1 MNGKAMPG
9 MRGVFLQFI
18 IHYLILLAV
27 TSCIGGYVY
36 SHSFDK
42 EKRDVI
48 ESGIDRLE
56 QSMALLDVRLN
67 EVRSVATQ
75 IALDAGLSRLISAKL
90 PYSGE
95 DYYAMK
101 EISERLATYKLSN
114 RLIREVIVYLDEGTF
129 ISSVHTT
136 ASAEDFYGKVISMGG
151 LTYDE
156 WRERLLRD
164 YQYAAY
170 FPESSLVLGGREHRV
185 VSYVQ
190 TVPIGA
196 LNTYKGAIVVL
207 LDARELSALLTGV
220 VDPGQGAM
228 QVVAADGTVVTGFG
242 QEGLRGELSA
252 LPSDGRGYAERIEG
266 GARLLDLHVR
276 STANGWTYMATVPRS
291 VISDQLAPVRN
302 LYLSTMLVTLLAGLA
317 IAIILSYRSSRP
329 VDRIMRKLVA
339 GFGEQAAVPERS
351 VSAWRYLDGTIG
363 DLLANRE
370 ALRRDLDRQAEVA
383 RATFLE
389 RLLRG
394 GFSKDSEVE
403 TVRVHMGLDLAGEAF
418 HAVAAEVR
426 SFEPEQPLTA
436 DMIRQLELARVLL
449 QESCESELPYSM
461 RIYPLDER
469 RTVLLIGL
477 TTAQTA
483 TFRDRLEAVG
493 AALSARLEEALGLEL
508 ALGIGN
514 ACDRLIRIR
523 NSFDEALEA
532 LEQAAAGESVYY
544 ADLRQQRQDFYYPTD
559 VETRLIH
566 LVKAGDTAEVQ
577 AILEEL
583 RQRNTGAVRLPSAMT
598 TQLAYQM
605 KGTGVKLRKSIEV
618 DEETASRLERQ
629 LEALVEQRSAVAL
642 LEQGTALFLELTE
655 LARSRQS
662 GQKDHWREKLVTLM
676 AARYRDDDL
685 SLSRIAEELGI
696 KEKYVSQL
704 FKEQLGESFTQHLE
718 RLRMEEARTLLGDP
732 EVPVQDISRLCGY
745 AAPNTFYKAFK
756 RYYGVSPTVYRQQSM
771 AGSSADQPR

>member
-1 MNGKAMPG
+1 MNGKAAPG
-9 MRGVFLQFI
+9 IRGVFLQFI
-18 IHYLILLAV
+18 IQYLILLAV

-36 SHSFDK
+36 SRSFDK

-56 QSMALLDVRLN
+56 QSMTLLDVRLN
-67 EVRSVATQ
+67 EVRSISTQ
-75 IALDAGLSRLISAKL
+75 IALDARLSRLISAKL

-95 DYYAMK
+95 DYYTIK
-101 EISERLATYKLSN
+101 EISESLATYKLSN
-114 RLIREVIVYLDEGTF
+114 RLIREVVIYLDKGTF

-136 ASAEDFYGKVISMGG
+136 ASAEDFYGKVISIGG
-151 LTYDE
+151 LSYDD

-170 FPESSLVLGGREHRV
+170 FPESSLILGGRDYRV

-196 LNTYKGAIVVL
+196 LNTYKGAVLVL
-207 LDARELSALLTGV
+207 LDAHELAALLTGA
-220 VDPGQGAM
+220 VDSDQSAV

-242 QEGLRGELSA
+242 SEDMRSEQAA
-252 LPSDGRGYAERIEG
+252 LTVEDRGYTERVKG
-266 GARLLDLHVR
+266 GVRLLELYAR
-276 STANGWTYMATVPRS
+276 SGVSGWTFMVTVPRS
-291 VISDQLAPVRN
+291 VVSDQLAPVRN
-302 LYLSTMLVTLLAGLA
+302 LYVSTMLLTLLVGLA
-317 IAIILSYRSSRP
+317 IAVILSYRSSRP
-329 VDRIMRKLVA
+329 VHRIMRKLVA
-339 GFGEQAAVPERS
+339 GFGEQAAVPDRS

-370 ALRRDLDRQAEVA
+370 ALRRDLDRQAEAA

-394 GFSKDSEVE
+394 GFAKDSEVE
-403 TVRVHMGLDLAGEAF
+403 MVRAHMGLDLAGEVF

-449 QESCESELPYSM
+449 QELGAAELPYSM

-477 TTAQTA
+477 TTEQTA
-483 TFRDRLEAVG
+483 TFRDRLEAAG
-493 AALSARLEEALGLEL
+493 AVISARLEEAIGLEL
-508 ALGIGN
+508 ALGVGN

-532 LEQAAAGESVYY
+532 LEQAADGGAVYY
-544 ADLRQQRQDFYYPTD
+544 ADLRQERQDFYYPTD
-559 VETRLIH
+559 METRLIH

-577 AILEEL
+577 AILDEL
-583 RQRNTGAVRLPSAMT
+583 CQRNTEAVRLLPTMT

-605 KGTGVKLRKSIEV
+605 KGTAVKLLKGIEA
-618 DEETASRLERQ
+618 DEETVSRLERQ
-629 LEALVEQRSAVAL
+629 SETMVEHRSAPAL

-662 GQKDHWREKLVTLM
+662 GQKDHWREKIVTLM
-676 AARYRDDDL
+676 AARYREDDL
-685 SLSRIAEELGI
+685 SLSRLAEELGI

-718 RLRMEEARTLLGDP
+718 RLRMDEARTLLGDP

-756 RYYGVSPTVYRQQSM
+756 RYYGVSPSVYRQQLPT
-771 AGSSADQPR
+771 GGSADQRR

>member
-36 SHSFDK
+36 SRSFDK

-67 EVRSVATQ
+67 EVRSVSTQ
-75 IALDAGLSRLISAKL
+75 IALDAKLSRLIGSKL

-136 ASAEDFYGKVISMGG
+136 ASAEDFYGKVISIGG
-151 LTYDE
+151 LSYDD
-156 WRERLLRD
+156 WREQLLRD

-170 FPESSLVLGGREHRV
+170 FPESGLVLGGREYRV

-196 LNTYKGAIVVL
+196 LNTYKGAVLVL
-207 LDARELSALLTGV
+207 LDARELSALLAGA
-220 VDPGQGAM
+220 VDPGKGAV

-242 QEGLRGELSA
+242 QENLRSEPAA
-252 LPSDGRGYAERIEG
+252 LPASDRGYAERVEG
-266 GARLLDLHVR
+266 GARLLDLHAR
-276 STANGWTYMATVPRS
+276 SSANGWTYMATMPRS

-302 LYLSTMLVTLLAGLA
+302 LYLSTMLVTLLVGLA
-317 IAIILSYRSSRP
+317 IAILLSYRSSRP
-329 VDRIMRKLVA
+329 VHRIMRKLVA
-339 GFGEQAAVPERS
+339 GFGEQATVPDRS

-370 ALRRDLDRQAEVA
+370 ALRRDLDRQAEIA

-394 GFSKDSEVE
+394 GFSKESEVE
-403 TVRVHMGLDLAGEAF
+403 TVRAHMGLDLAGEAF
-418 HAVAAEVR
+418 HVVAAEVR

-449 QESCESELPYSM
+449 QEISESELPYSM
-461 RIYPLDER
+461 GIYPLDER

-477 TTAQTA
+477 TTGQPA
-483 TFRDRLEAVG
+483 TFRDRLEAAG
-493 AALSARLEEALGLEL
+493 AVISARLEEALGLEL
-508 ALGIGN
+508 ALGVGN

-532 LEQAAAGESVYY
+532 LEQAADGESIYY
-544 ADLRQQRQDFYYPTD
+544 ADLRQKRQDFYYPTD
-559 VETRLIH
+559 MEMRLIH
-566 LVKAGDTAEVQ
+566 LVKAGDAAEVQ

-583 RQRNTGAVRLPSAMT
+583 RQRNTDIVRVSRKMT
-598 TQLAYQM
+598 TQLAYLL
-605 KGTGVKLRKSIEV
+605 KGTGAKLRKSIEM
-618 DEETASRLERQ
+618 DKETAARLECQ
-629 LEALVEQRSAVAL
+629 LETLVEHRSAAAL
-642 LEQGTALFLELTE
+642 LDQGTALFLELTE
-655 LARSRQS
+655 LARSRRS
-662 GQKDHWREKLVTLM
+662 GQKDHWQEKIITLM
-676 AARYRDDDL
+676 AARYQEDDL
-685 SLSRIAEELGI
+685 SLTRVAEELGI

-718 RLRMEEARTLLGDP
+718 RLRMDEARALLGDP

-745 AAPNTFYKAFK
+745 ATPNTFYKAFK
-756 RYYGVSPTVYRQQSM
+756 RYYGVSPTVYRQQSTT
-771 AGSSADQPR
+771 GGSADQRQ